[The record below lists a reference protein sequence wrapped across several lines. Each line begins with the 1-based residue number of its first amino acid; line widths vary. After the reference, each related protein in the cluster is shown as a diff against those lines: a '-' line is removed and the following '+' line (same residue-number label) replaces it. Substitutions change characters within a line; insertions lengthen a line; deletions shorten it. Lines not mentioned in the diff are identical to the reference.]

1 MMRAVAVVGSI
12 ITDLA
17 VFTPCLPQR
26 GENLRAH
33 RLQIGPGGKGANA
46 AAAAARLGARAILV
60 GAVGD
65 DHFGHEELA
74 ALRRERVI
82 VDGVAVDRETPTGT
96 AVILIDATGENT
108 ILVILGANER
118 LTPAMV
124 ESGLAPHWATLDAL
138 QVNFEIPQ
146 EAVATAIRGAADHG
160 IPVLVDAGPPR
171 TFPPE
176 VWAAATVLS
185 PNELEAATLTGSPVE
200 DAAQAEAAARAL
212 LSAGPQAVVL
222 KRGAAGALM
231 ATRNE
236 VRHVPGFRV
245 PVVDT
250 TGAGDAFSA
259 ALLVAMAEGRELADA
274 VRFAN
279 AAGALA
285 VTRAGTLPA
294 MPSRS
299 KVEAFLAQRPE

>member
-1 MMRAVAVVGSI
+1 MHAVAAVGSI
-12 ITDLA
+12 MTDLA
-17 VFTPCLPQR
+17 VFTPRLPQR
-26 GENLRAH
+26 GENLLAH

-46 AAAAARLGARAILV
+46 AAAAVRLGARAVLV

-65 DHFGHEELA
+65 DHFGREDLA
-74 ALRRERVI
+74 ALRREGVV
-82 VDGVAVDRETPTGT
+82 VDGVTIDRETSTGA

-108 ILVILGANER
+108 ILVIIGANER
-118 LTPAMV
+118 LTPGMV
-124 ESGLAPHWATLDAL
+124 ESALAPHWATLDAL
-138 QVNFEIPQ
+138 LVNFEVPR
-146 EAVATAIRGAADHG
+146 EAVAAAVRGASGRG

-185 PNELEAATLTGSPVE
+185 PNELEAATLTGRPME
-200 DAAQAEAAARAL
+200 DTAQAEAIARAL
-212 LSAGPQAVVL
+212 LDAGPQAVVL
-222 KRGAAGALM
+222 KRGAAGALV
-231 ATRNE
+231 ATRDE

-259 ALLVAMAEGRELADA
+259 ALLVAMAEGRDLMAA
-274 VRFAN
+274 VRFAS

-285 VTRAGTLPA
+285 VTRPGTLPA
-294 MPSRS
+294 MPTRTE
-299 KVEAFLAQRPE
+299 VEAFLAQRAE

>member
-1 MMRAVAVVGSI
+1 MHAVAAVGSI
-12 ITDLA
+12 MTDLA
-17 VFTPCLPQR
+17 VFTPRLPQR
-26 GENLRAH
+26 GENLLAH

-46 AAAAARLGARAILV
+46 AAAAVRLGARAVLV

-65 DHFGHEELA
+65 DHFGREDLA
-74 ALRRERVI
+74 ALRREGV
-82 VDGVAVDRETPTGT
+82 VADGVTIDRETSTGA

-108 ILVILGANER
+108 ILVIIGANER
-118 LTPAMV
+118 LTPGMV
-124 ESGLAPHWATLDAL
+124 ESALAPHWATLDAL
-138 QVNFEIPQ
+138 LVNFEVPQ
-146 EAVATAIRGAADHG
+146 EAVAAAVRGASGRG

-185 PNELEAATLTGSPVE
+185 PNELEAATLTGRPME
-200 DAAQAEAAARAL
+200 DTAQAEAIARAL
-212 LSAGPQAVVL
+212 LDAGPQAVVL
-222 KRGAAGALM
+222 KRGAAGALV
-231 ATRNE
+231 ATRDE

-259 ALLVAMAEGRELADA
+259 ALLVAMAEGRDLMAA
-274 VRFAN
+274 VRFAS

-285 VTRAGTLPA
+285 VTRPGTLPA
-294 MPSRS
+294 MPTRTE
-299 KVEAFLAQRPE
+299 VEAFLAQRAE

>member
-1 MMRAVAVVGSI
+1 MHAVAAVGSI
-12 ITDLA
+12 MTDLA
-17 VFTPCLPQR
+17 VFTPRLPQR
-26 GENLRAH
+26 GENILAH

-46 AAAAARLGARAILV
+46 AAAAVRLGARAVLV

-65 DHFGHEELA
+65 DHFGREDLA
-74 ALRRERVI
+74 ALRREGV
-82 VDGVAVDRETPTGT
+82 VADGVTIDRETSTGA

-108 ILVILGANER
+108 ILVIIGANER
-118 LTPAMV
+118 LTPGMV
-124 ESGLAPHWATLDAL
+124 ESALAPHWATLDAL
-138 QVNFEIPQ
+138 LVNFEVPQ
-146 EAVATAIRGAADHG
+146 EAVAAAVRGASGRG

-185 PNELEAATLTGSPVE
+185 PNELEAATLTGRPME
-200 DAAQAEAAARAL
+200 DTAQAEAIARAL
-212 LSAGPQAVVL
+212 LDAGPQAVVL
-222 KRGAAGALM
+222 KRGAAGALV
-231 ATRNE
+231 ATRDE

-259 ALLVAMAEGRELADA
+259 ALLVAMAEGRDLMAA
-274 VRFAN
+274 VRFAS

-285 VTRAGTLPA
+285 VTRPGTLPA
-294 MPSRS
+294 MPTRTE
-299 KVEAFLAQRPE
+299 VEAFLAQRAE

>member
-1 MMRAVAVVGSI
+1 MHAVAAVGSI
-12 ITDLA
+12 MTDLA
-17 VFTPCLPQR
+17 VFTPRLPQR
-26 GENLRAH
+26 GENLLAH

-46 AAAAARLGARAILV
+46 AAAAVRLGARAVLV

-65 DHFGHEELA
+65 DHFGREDLA
-74 ALRRERVI
+74 ALRREGVV
-82 VDGVAVDRETPTGT
+82 VDGVTIDRETSTGA

-108 ILVILGANER
+108 ILVIIGANER
-118 LTPAMV
+118 LTPGMV
-124 ESGLAPHWATLDAL
+124 ESALAPHWATLDAL
-138 QVNFEIPQ
+138 LVNFEVPQ
-146 EAVATAIRGAADHG
+146 EAVAAAVRGASGRG

-185 PNELEAATLTGSPVE
+185 PNELEAATLTGRPME
-200 DAAQAEAAARAL
+200 DTAQAEAIARAL
-212 LSAGPQAVVL
+212 LDAGPQAVVL
-222 KRGAAGALM
+222 KRGAAGALV
-231 ATRNE
+231 ATRDE

-259 ALLVAMAEGRELADA
+259 ALLVAMAEGRDLMAA
-274 VRFAN
+274 VRFAS

-285 VTRAGTLPA
+285 VTRPGTLPA
-294 MPSRS
+294 MPTRTE
-299 KVEAFLAQRPE
+299 VEAFLAQRAE

>member
-1 MMRAVAVVGSI
+1 MHAVAAVGSI
-12 ITDLA
+12 MTDVA
-17 VFTPCLPQR
+17 VFTPRLPQR
-26 GENLRAH
+26 GENLLAH

-46 AAAAARLGARAILV
+46 AAAAVRLGARAVLV

-65 DHFGHEELA
+65 DHFGREDLA
-74 ALRRERVI
+74 ALRREGVV
-82 VDGVAVDRETPTGT
+82 VDGVTIDRETSTGA

-108 ILVILGANER
+108 ILVIIGANER
-118 LTPAMV
+118 LTPGMV
-124 ESGLAPHWATLDAL
+124 ESALAPHWATLDAL
-138 QVNFEIPQ
+138 LVNFEVPQ
-146 EAVATAIRGAADHG
+146 EAVAAAVRGASGRG

-185 PNELEAATLTGSPVE
+185 PNELEAATLTGRPME
-200 DAAQAEAAARAL
+200 DTAQAEAIARAL
-212 LSAGPQAVVL
+212 LDAGPQAVVL
-222 KRGAAGALM
+222 KRGAAGALV
-231 ATRNE
+231 ATRDE

-259 ALLVAMAEGRELADA
+259 ALLVAMAEGRDLMAA
-274 VRFAN
+274 VRFAS

-285 VTRAGTLPA
+285 VTRPGTLPA
-294 MPSRS
+294 MPTRTE
-299 KVEAFLAQRPE
+299 VEAFLAQRAE